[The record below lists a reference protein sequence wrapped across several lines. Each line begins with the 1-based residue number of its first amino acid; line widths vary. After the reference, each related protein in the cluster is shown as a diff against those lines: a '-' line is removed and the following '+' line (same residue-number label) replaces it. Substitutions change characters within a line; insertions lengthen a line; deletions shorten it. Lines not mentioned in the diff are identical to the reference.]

1 MKTPIFKGE
10 ANYDRRAYIEFD
22 GDKVRFD
29 CSEEEY
35 GPIEFD
41 INLLVDAL
49 EIHAKLCMEE
59 IIKSYEK

>member
-1 MKTPIFKGE
+1 MITPIFKGD
-10 ANYDRRAYIEFD
+10 ANYSRQAYIEFD
-22 GDKVRFD
+22 GGKVRFD
-29 CSEEEY
+29 CSDEEY

>member
-1 MKTPIFKGE
+1 MITPVFKGD
-10 ANYDRRAYIEFD
+10 AKYSRTSYIVLD
-22 GDKVRFD
+22 GGKVRFD
-29 CSEEEY
+29 CSDEEY

-49 EIHAKLCMEE
+49 EIHANLCMEE

>member
-1 MKTPIFKGE
+1 MITPVFKGE
-10 ANYDRRAYIEFD
+10 AKYSRPAYMELD
-22 GDKVRFD
+22 GGKVRFD
-29 CSEEEY
+29 CSDKEY